1 VDEIGCVK
9 SLSAR
14 CLNGIYADANMPL
27 PQNTPLRPKSTSMS
41 DSSSKLLA
49 ALFAERRVLTVTEVT
64 VQIKDT
70 LESEYFAL
78 HVQGEVSNYK
88 RHQSGHWYF
97 TLKDSNSQ
105 LRAVFYRQWNRLMRF
120 EPENGLEVRLRGRL
134 SVYEPRGEYQ
144 IIVEVMEPLGVG
156 ALQLAFEQ
164 QVRRLAAEGLFD
176 ESRKRKLP
184 LLPRRVGIVT
194 SPVGAALRDMLQ
206 ILERRNRGIDIIIA
220 PVRVQGAGAARE
232 IVDAIRLLN
241 KHAKKPGNEIDA
253 IIVGRGGGSIEDLWA
268 FNEEQV
274 ARAIY
279 ESEIPIVS
287 AVGHETDYTIA
298 DFAADFRAPTPSAA
312 AEIVAAES
320 SDLGLRIEYLQNS
333 LARAMNYSLFLRRS
347 GLRDLIE
354 SRGFAETAKTVL
366 SLSGKCRDLEKR
378 ATDALQAR
386 MRDSGASLQTA
397 NRRLEATD
405 FRALIAIKFGR
416 LDVFGQ
422 RLDRA
427 VQRRLESQRHNLAV
441 SASKLDMLSP
451 LAVLG
456 RGYVLARDE
465 AGNLV
470 SRAAMIKSGQ
480 RLALRFEDG
489 EVGCRAD

>member
-1 VDEIGCVK
+1 
-9 SLSAR
+9 
-14 CLNGIYADANMPL
+14 
-27 PQNTPLRPKSTSMS
+27 MS
-41 DSSSKLLA
+41 ESSSKLLA

-64 VQIKDT
+64 EQIKDT
-70 LESEYFAL
+70 LESEFFAL

-97 TLKDSNSQ
+97 TLKDSHSQ

-134 SVYEPRGEYQ
+134 TVYEPRGEYQ
-144 IIVEVMEPLGVG
+144 IVVEVMEPLGVG

-176 ESRKRKLP
+176 EARKRKLP

-194 SPVGAALRDMLQ
+194 SPAGAALRDMLHV
-206 ILERRNRGIDIIIA
+206 LERRNRGIDVIIT
-220 PVRVQGAGAARE
+220 PVKVQGTGAARE

-241 KHAKKPGNEIDA
+241 KHAKKPGNEIDV

-268 FNEEQV
+268 FNEEPV

-279 ESEIPIVS
+279 ESEIPVVS

-298 DFAADFRAPTPSAA
+298 DFVADYRAPTPSVA

-320 SDLGLRIEYLQNS
+320 GDLAARIEYLQNS
-333 LARAMNYSLFLRRS
+333 LARAMNHSLLMRKSR
-347 GLRDLIE
+347 LRDLIE
-354 SRGFAETAKTVL
+354 SRGFAEAAKTVL
-366 SLSGKCRDLEKR
+366 SLSAKCRELERR
-378 ATDALQAR
+378 AAEALRARVRNSGSKFQDAR
-386 MRDSGASLQTA
+386 
-397 NRRLEATD
+397 RRLEATD
-405 FRALIAIKFGR
+405 FRALLAVKSER
-416 LDVFGQ
+416 LDALDQ
-422 RLDRA
+422 RLSRA
-427 VQRRLESQRHNLAV
+427 VQRRLEVKGATMAV
-441 SASKLDMLSP
+441 AASKLDMLSP

-456 RGYVLARDE
+456 RGYALVKDE
-465 AGNLV
+465 DGNLIP
-470 SRAAMIKSGQ
+470 RAAMVKTGQ

-489 EVGCRAD
+489 EVGCQAD

>member
-1 VDEIGCVK
+1 M
-9 SLSAR
+9 
-14 CLNGIYADANMPL
+14 N
-27 PQNTPLRPKSTSMS
+27 

-49 ALFAERRVLTVTEVT
+49 ALFAERRVLTVTEAT
-64 VQIKDT
+64 EQIKDT
-70 LESEYFAL
+70 LESEFFAM

-97 TLKDSNSQ
+97 TLKDSHSQ

-144 IIVEVMEPLGVG
+144 IVVEVMEPLGVG

-164 QVRRLAAEGLFD
+164 QVKRLAAEGMFD
-176 ESRKRKLP
+176 EERKRKLP

-194 SPVGAALRDMLQ
+194 SPVGAALRDVLQ
-206 ILERRNRGIDIIIA
+206 ILERRNRGIDIIIT
-220 PVRVQGAGAARE
+220 PVRVQGASAAQE

-241 KHAKKPGNEIDA
+241 KHAKRPGNEIDV

-268 FNEEQV
+268 FNEEPV

-298 DFAADFRAPTPSAA
+298 DFVADYRAPTPSAA

-320 SDLGLRIEYLQNS
+320 SDLAARIEYLQS
-333 LARAMNYSLFLRRS
+333 GLARAMNHSLILRKS
-347 GLRDLIE
+347 QLRDLIE
-354 SRGFAETAKTVL
+354 SRGFAETANTVL
-366 SLSGKCRDLEKR
+366 SLSAKCRELEKR
-378 ATDALQAR
+378 AAEALRAR
-386 MRDSGASLQTA
+386 VRNSASSLQDA
-397 NRRLEATD
+397 KRRLEATD
-405 FRALIAIKFGR
+405 FRALIAIKSSR
-416 LDVFGQ
+416 LDALDQ

-427 VQRRLESQRHNLAV
+427 VQRRLDAERHSLAV
-441 SASKLDMLSP
+441 AASKLDMLSP

-456 RGYVLARDE
+456 RGYALVKDE
-465 AGNLV
+465 AGALV
-470 SRAAMIKSGQ
+470 SRAAMVEPGQ
-480 RLALRFEDG
+480 KLELRFEDG
-489 EVGCRAD
+489 EVGCRVD

>member
-1 VDEIGCVK
+1 M
-9 SLSAR
+9 
-14 CLNGIYADANMPL
+14 N
-27 PQNTPLRPKSTSMS
+27 

-64 VQIKDT
+64 EQIKDT
-70 LESEYFAL
+70 LESEFFAL

-97 TLKDSNSQ
+97 TLRDSHSQ

-176 ESRKRKLP
+176 EARKRKLP

-194 SPVGAALRDMLQ
+194 SPAGAALYDMLQ
-206 ILERRNRGIDIIIA
+206 ILERRNRGIDIIIT
-220 PVRVQGAGAARE
+220 PVKVQGTGAARE

-241 KHAKKPGNEIDA
+241 KHAKKPGAEIDV
-253 IIVGRGGGSIEDLWA
+253 IVVGRGGGSIEDLWA
-268 FNEEQV
+268 FNEEPV

-279 ESEIPIVS
+279 ESEIPVVS

-298 DFAADFRAPTPSAA
+298 DFVADYRAPTPSAA

-320 SDLGLRIEYLQNS
+320 SDLAARIEYLQNS
-333 LARAMNYSLFLRRS
+333 LARAMNHSLLMRKS
-347 GLRDLIE
+347 QLRDLIE
-354 SRGFAETAKTVL
+354 GRGFAETAKTVL
-366 SLSGKCRDLEKR
+366 SLSAKCRELERR
-378 ATDALQAR
+378 AAEALRARARNSGSKFQDAR
-386 MRDSGASLQTA
+386 
-397 NRRLEATD
+397 RRLEATD
-405 FRALIAIKFGR
+405 FRALIAVKSGR
-416 LDVFGQ
+416 LDALDQ
-422 RLDRA
+422 RLSRA
-427 VQRRLESQRHNLAV
+427 AQRRLEAKRHNLAV
-441 SASKLDMLSP
+441 AASKLDMLSP

-456 RGYVLARDE
+456 RGYALVKDE
-465 AGNLV
+465 AGNLI
-470 SRAAMIKSGQ
+470 SRAVMVKTGQ
-480 RLALRFEDG
+480 KLALRFEDG
-489 EVGCRAD
+489 EVGCRAETIKDLRHGDTETQRKTDGEKER

>member
-1 VDEIGCVK
+1 M
-9 SLSAR
+9 
-14 CLNGIYADANMPL
+14 N
-27 PQNTPLRPKSTSMS
+27 

-49 ALFAERRVLTVTEVT
+49 ALFAEQRVLSVSEVTE
-64 VQIKDT
+64 QIKDT
-70 LESEYFAL
+70 LESEFFAL

-97 TLKDSNSQ
+97 TLKDSHSQ
-105 LRAVFYRQWNRLMRF
+105 LRAVFYKQWNRMMRF

-134 SVYEPRGEYQ
+134 TVYEPRGEYQ
-144 IIVEVMEPLGVG
+144 IVVEVLEPLGVG

-176 ESRKRKLP
+176 EARKRKLP

-206 ILERRNRGIDIIIA
+206 ILERRNRGIDVIIT

-241 KHAKKPGNEIDA
+241 KHAKKPGNEIDV

-268 FNEEQV
+268 FNEEPV

-279 ESEIPIVS
+279 ESEIPVVS

-298 DFAADFRAPTPSAA
+298 DFVADYRAPTPSAA
-312 AEIVAAES
+312 AEIVATES
-320 SDLGLRIEYLQNS
+320 SDLAARIEYLQNS
-333 LARAMNYSLFLRRS
+333 LARAMSHSLLMRQSR
-347 GLRDLIE
+347 LRDLIE
-354 SRGFAETAKTVL
+354 SRGFAETTKTVL
-366 SLSGKCRDLEKR
+366 SLSAKCRELER
-378 ATDALQAR
+378 RTAVALWAR
-386 MRDSGASLQTA
+386 VRDSGSKLQDA
-397 NRRLEATD
+397 RRRLEATD
-405 FRALIAIKFGR
+405 FRALIAIKSGR
-416 LDVFGQ
+416 LDALDQ
-422 RLDRA
+422 RLVRA
-427 VQRRLESQRHNLAV
+427 AQSRLEASRHKVAM

-456 RGYVLARDE
+456 RGYAMVKDG
-465 AGNLV
+465 AGNLI
-470 SRAAMIKSGQ
+470 SRAAMVKTGQ
-480 RLALRFEDG
+480 KLALRFEDG
-489 EVGCRAD
+489 EVGCRVD

>member
-1 VDEIGCVK
+1 
-9 SLSAR
+9 
-14 CLNGIYADANMPL
+14 
-27 PQNTPLRPKSTSMS
+27 MS

-64 VQIKDT
+64 EQIKDT

-97 TLKDSNSQ
+97 TLKDSHSQ

-134 SVYEPRGEYQ
+134 TVYEPRGEYQ
-144 IIVEVMEPLGVG
+144 IVVEVMEPLGVG

-176 ESRKRKLP
+176 ETRKRKLP

-194 SPVGAALRDMLQ
+194 SPVGAALRDMLHV
-206 ILERRNRGIDIIIA
+206 LERRNRGIDVIIA
-220 PVRVQGAGAARE
+220 PVKVQGTGAARE

-241 KHAKKPGNEIDA
+241 KHAKKPGNEIDV

-268 FNEEQV
+268 FNEEPV

-279 ESEIPIVS
+279 ESEIPVVS

-298 DFAADFRAPTPSAA
+298 DFVADYRAPTPSVA

-320 SDLGLRIEYLQNS
+320 GDLAARIEYLQNS
-333 LARAMNYSLFLRRS
+333 LARAMNHSLLMRKS
-347 GLRDLIE
+347 QLRDLIE
-354 SRGFAETAKTVL
+354 SRGFAEAAKTVL
-366 SLSGKCRDLEKR
+366 SLSAKCREIERR
-378 ATDALQAR
+378 AAEALRARVRNSGSKLQDAR
-386 MRDSGASLQTA
+386 
-397 NRRLEATD
+397 RRLETTD
-405 FRALIAIKFGR
+405 FRSLIAVKSSR
-416 LDVFGQ
+416 LDALDQ
-422 RLDRA
+422 RLSHA
-427 VQRRLESQRHNLAV
+427 AQRSLEAKGAYLAV
-441 SASKLDMLSP
+441 AASKLDMLSP

-456 RGYVLARDE
+456 RGYALVKDE
-465 AGNLV
+465 AGNLIP
-470 SRAAMIKSGQ
+470 RAAMVKTGQ
-480 RLALRFEDG
+480 KLALRFEDG
-489 EVGCRAD
+489 EVACRVD

>member
-1 VDEIGCVK
+1 M
-9 SLSAR
+9 
-14 CLNGIYADANMPL
+14 N
-27 PQNTPLRPKSTSMS
+27 

-49 ALFAERRVLTVTEVT
+49 ALFAERRVLTVTEAT
-64 VQIKDT
+64 EQIKDT
-70 LESEYFAL
+70 LESEFFAM

-97 TLKDSNSQ
+97 TLKDSHSQ

-144 IIVEVMEPLGVG
+144 IVVEVMEPLGVG

-164 QVRRLAAEGLFD
+164 QVKRLAAEGMFD
-176 ESRKRKLP
+176 EERKRKLP

-194 SPVGAALRDMLQ
+194 SPVGAALRDVLQ
-206 ILERRNRGIDIIIA
+206 ILERRNRGIDIIIT
-220 PVRVQGAGAARE
+220 PVRVQGASAAQE

-241 KHAKKPGNEIDA
+241 KHAKRPGNEIDV

-268 FNEEQV
+268 FNEESV

-298 DFAADFRAPTPSAA
+298 DFVADYRAPTPSAA

-320 SDLGLRIEYLQNS
+320 SDLAARIEYLQS
-333 LARAMNYSLFLRRS
+333 GLARAMNHSLILRKS
-347 GLRDLIE
+347 QLRDLVE
-354 SRGFAETAKTVL
+354 SRGFAETATTVL
-366 SLSGKCRDLEKR
+366 SLSAKCRELEKR
-378 ATDALQAR
+378 AAEALRTRVRNSA
-386 MRDSGASLQTA
+386 SSLQDA
-397 NRRLEATD
+397 KRRLEATD
-405 FRALIAIKFGR
+405 FRALIAIKSSR
-416 LDVFGQ
+416 LDALDQ

-427 VQRRLESQRHNLAV
+427 VQRRLDAERHSLAV
-441 SASKLDMLSP
+441 AASKLDMLSP

-456 RGYVLARDE
+456 RGYALVKDE
-465 AGNLV
+465 AGALV
-470 SRAAMIKSGQ
+470 SRAAMVEPGQ
-480 RLALRFEDG
+480 KLELRFEDG
-489 EVGCRAD
+489 EVGCRVD

>member
-1 VDEIGCVK
+1 
-9 SLSAR
+9 
-14 CLNGIYADANMPL
+14 
-27 PQNTPLRPKSTSMS
+27 MS

-49 ALFAERRVLTVTEVT
+49 ALFAEQRVLSVTEVT
-64 VQIKDT
+64 EKVKDT
-70 LESEYFAL
+70 LESEFFAL

-97 TLKDSNSQ
+97 TLKDSSSQ

-176 ESRKRKLP
+176 ESRKRELP

-206 ILERRNRGIDIIIA
+206 ILERRNRGIDVMIA
-220 PVRVQGAGAARE
+220 PVRVQGTGAARE
-232 IVDAIRLLN
+232 IADAIRLLN
-241 KHAKKPGNEIDA
+241 KQAKKSGHEIDV

-279 ESEIPIVS
+279 ESEIPVVS

-298 DFAADFRAPTPSAA
+298 DFVADHRAPTPSAA
-312 AEIVAAES
+312 AEIVATELN
-320 SDLGLRIEYLQNS
+320 DLDLRIEQLQNS
-333 LARAMNYSLFLRRS
+333 LTRVMNYYLLLRRS
-347 GLRDLIE
+347 ELRDLIE
-354 SRGFAETAKTVL
+354 SQGFVETAKVVS
-366 SLSGKCRDLEKR
+366 SLSAKCCELEKR
-378 ATDALQAR
+378 AADAVEKHLRNSGTRLQNAK
-386 MRDSGASLQTA
+386 
-397 NRRLEATD
+397 RRLEATD
-405 FRALIAIKFGR
+405 YRALLAIKSAR
-416 LDVFGQ
+416 LDALGQ
-422 RLDRA
+422 RINRA
-427 VQRRLESQRHNLAV
+427 IQKRLEFQQHNLAV
-441 SASKLDMLSP
+441 AASKLDMLSP
-451 LAVLG
+451 LSVLG
-456 RGYVLARDE
+456 RGYVLVKDE
-465 AGNLV
+465 SGNLV
-470 SRAAMIKSGQ
+470 SQAAAVKSGQ
-480 RLALRFEDG
+480 RLTLRFEDG